1 MADNICSICLDQLC
15 SSEIG
20 AINPCGHLF
29 HRACF
34 VSWENTQAN
43 KQLGRDEYNSRR
55 NVLVKCP
62 NCNTP
67 SEGLVIL
74 RGLDL
79 ETLIEDGGDS
89 DSDSDIDDDD
99 DDDDV
104 ERDDSYIDNEDEQ
117 SNDENENETPAD
129 LNKIYRKDN
138 EHAAT
143 STNVDD
149 NDNDHDHDHDN
160 DGHDG
165 DKALADESNDNV
177 VVILS
182 DSEED
187 PIEYILTA
195 ITTAAT
201 ATATTAAAITP
212 STTTSSNSST
222 LTKNTSTKHKKQN
235 NCHKK
240 KKQKDINNNNNNNTS
255 SSSSSSNNNSSND
268 ADEKL
273 KKYKRRCKS
282 LKRVNESLKQSSK
295 EYNELSTKYK
305 DCHKLCNNLERTNH
319 EMKISLQRH
328 VMNEIQLH
336 DEIIDNK
343 ETIRKQETSLLR
355 EQHSITDLLREK
367 ENMERQYRARVNQ
380 ARSNSM
386 TEFEELEKHLSI
398 LRNKNEEKDKEI
410 KILKDDMRIL
420 RELTS
425 ADGSGLTSSS
435 SSLASASSANRFK
448 KNAIFKEIEEQF
460 NMQEIQE
467 RRIKDIK
474 QKKDTRRA
482 AINTSSQFAKRMRK
496 ESLKAKQ
503 VKTRWD
509 PLDERPSLSSS
520 SSSRKG
526 YLHTSSTSSSRT
538 PLVEQSNNHT
548 LQTNRASITSAPR
561 KSTFPTQ
568 RSTHMGGG
576 NVRSAS
582 SLSNTKPMNSS
593 RLSNRTQYSTTS
605 KKLKSSSKSEITNF
619 FSRKK

>member
-212 STTTSSNSST
+212 STTTSSNTST

-235 NCHKK
+235 NSHKK
-240 KKQKDINNNNNNNTS
+240 KKQKDINNNNNTS
-255 SSSSSSNNNSSND
+255 SSSSSRNNNSSND